1 MAIACCLLRP
11 VAPRAAAS
19 SCRCRLGSMLAA
31 PPGGWRWGGSLAGG
45 AAAPAAA
52 DSGTPRSSSP
62 SSSSSSSAPG
72 RGSTAA
78 SAAVRDD
85 LLKGVAAENRED
97 VARILEQA
105 QRAADSWTV
114 VHSDFYTPPV
124 IADAMTVLQRMAEVA
139 AVPWGGYPQAERC
152 RLSMGR
158 EEALAGAAEDPP
170 QLESVAAVQCRG
182 NFVSS
187 ALQALAVVAGCRAG
201 CGAVSADVPAVAAVA
216 CAAVSV
222 RFPLP
227 AFHSC
232 PDLPSPSLPWPDEGP
247 SSGCVFPLSCLHLK
261 PPQLASHSLTPLPL
275 PGADL

>member
-19 SCRCRLGSMLAA
+19 SCRCRLSSMLAA

-52 DSGTPRSSSP
+52 DGGTPSSSSSSSP

-78 SAAVRDD
+78 AAAVRDD

-124 IADAMTVLQRMAEVA
+124 IADAMAVLQRMAEVA

-152 RLSMGR
+152 RLSVGR
-158 EEALAGAAEDPP
+158 EEALAGAAEDPT

-187 ALQALAVVAGCRAG
+187 ALQGLVAVAGCRAG
-201 CGAVSADVPAVAAVA
+201 AGALSADAPAVAATA
-216 CAAVSV
+216 RAAVS
-222 RFPLP
+222 
-227 AFHSC
+227 
-232 PDLPSPSLPWPDEGP
+232 
-247 SSGCVFPLSCLHLK
+247 
-261 PPQLASHSLTPLPL
+261 
-275 PGADL
+275 